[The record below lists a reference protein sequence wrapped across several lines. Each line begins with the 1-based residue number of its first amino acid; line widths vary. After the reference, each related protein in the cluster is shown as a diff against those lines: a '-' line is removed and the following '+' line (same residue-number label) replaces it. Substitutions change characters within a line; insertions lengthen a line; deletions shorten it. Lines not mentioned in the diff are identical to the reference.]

1 MPVPHYRPGKPH
13 KAPLFTA
20 PSPGPHAGQPPTSTV
35 HSVAAALN
43 GPSFVDIQLHGRG
56 SAYQRDLDRQGFV
69 LASRNFSTHIINA
82 TLTESAGEAAVRLDV
97 DLFDD
102 ARGGKASGLTPL
114 TVGTELHLYGYGIDY
129 FLGGGRT
136 AVPHRLFRGQ
146 VYKADKAT
154 EGQSRTRSFT
164 AYDPATYLA
173 RTEAPRVYI
182 DKSFTFIFR
191 DICKAFGFD
200 TGFVAE
206 TKTPLGKIIMGPGW
220 SLWRLFQECVRRH
233 YDKTGLTF
241 YVRSVPNKSRSLDL
255 LNFGN
260 WKGQGTGI
268 TWRITDGAYGS
279 MTNHNISDSAEE
291 LATRIVMVQEE
302 YDEEGEFKANKI
314 LRQGVVLGGLRE
326 TFGDLVKL
334 VSPDSSLTP
343 IYNESDPE
351 WTKIDKTMAQ
361 QMKQMLANY
370 GRTHQTATVRT
381 LYIPGIRRG
390 DRIVTGVAGDEM
402 QDGWIIDQVSTEWS
416 QAGASQTIDLVK
428 HQSDSSVGVGG

>member
-1 MPVPHYRPGKPH
+1 MVQQATYSNPTKKPTAGAQPVNALH
-13 KAPLFTA
+13 
-20 PSPGPHAGQPPTSTV
+20 TV
-35 HSVAAALN
+35 ASALN

-56 SAYQRDLDRQGFV
+56 SAYQRDLDKKGFP
-69 LASRNFSTHIINA
+69 LASRNFSNHIVSA

-114 TVGTELHLYGYGIDY
+114 TVGTELHLYGYLIDY

-136 AVPHRLFRGQ
+136 AKPHRLFRGQ
-146 VYKADKAT
+146 VFKSDKHT
-154 EGQSRTRSFT
+154 DGESRTRSFT

-173 RTEAPRVYI
+173 RTEAPRVYV

-191 DICKAFGFD
+191 DICAAFGFD

-206 TKTPLGKIIMGPGW
+206 TGVPLGKIIMGPGW
-220 SLWRLFQECVRRH
+220 TLWRLMQECTKRH

-241 YVRSVPNKSRSLDL
+241 YVRSVPNKSRALDL

-268 TWRITDGAYGS
+268 TWHITDGAFGS
-279 MTNHNISDSAEE
+279 LTDHTVSDSAEE
-291 LATRIVMVQEE
+291 LATRIVMVQEQ
-302 YDEEGEFKANKI
+302 YDEEGEFKAQKV
-314 LRQGVVLGGLRE
+314 LRQGIVIGELRE

-334 VSPDSSLTP
+334 ISPDSSLTP
-343 IYNESDPE
+343 TYNASDPE

-361 QMKQMLANY
+361 QMKQELANY
-370 GRTHQTATVRT
+370 GRTRKTATVRSI
-381 LYIPGIRRG
+381 YIPGIRRG
-390 DRIVTGVAGDEM
+390 DRIVTGVAGDDM
-402 QDGWIIDQVSTEWS
+402 QDGWIIDAVTTEWS
-416 QAGASQTIDLVK
+416 QAGATQTIDIVK
-428 HQSDSSVGVGG
+428 HQADSSVGVGS